1 MSWGCYSLSLRSRVM
16 LPQKGVLPPR
26 TPPAAPGGLHG
37 PGTVRVAPVFFP
49 PLDPGVLAVPW
60 HRAPRDSKATP
71 LPYPIYFSP
80 LLALFRRTRSRPL
93 GCFLG
98 WHYTVP
104 GAFRTHAIK
113 NLFSLQF
120 WLFRCHPMQMNFV
133 GNPETS
139 PSRGPMALA
148 FPVLEGAVARRAV
161 STGILLSGRE
171 ENNESR

>member
-1 MSWGCYSLSLRSRVM
+1 M

-37 PGTVRVAPVFFP
+37 PGTVRVPPGFFP
-49 PLDPGVLAVPW
+49 PSDPGVLAVPW

-80 LLALFRRTRSRPL
+80 LLALFRRTRSRLL

-113 NLFSLQF
+113 NLFSLLF
-120 WLFRCHPMQMNFV
+120 WLFRCDPAQMNFV